1 MSDVFYISSFKHRHI
16 YNNMATFKIKKD
28 TADNYYWIL
37 KSDLN
42 QKIIAK
48 SSESYESKR
57 ISKRFYS
64 MGQG

>member
-1 MSDVFYISSFKHRHI
+1 
-16 YNNMATFKIKKD
+16 MATFKIKKD

-48 SSESYESKR
+48 SSESYESKQG
-57 ISKRFYS
+57 SKDS
-64 MGQG
+64 IAWVKANAEKAIVVDETK